1 MRHYPKTQ
9 LKTLVIA
16 LRQAFRSDNSGL
28 NLTRQICQLSTG
40 IMLFSSA
47 LYANA
52 QTIAVD
58 PEIPLM
64 ETLSSPESSA
74 QIPLEKQE
82 QVEARQS
89 NSNSTS
95 ATYNNTNSP
104 NLNSTNNSSITDEQ
118 RVEPSPFNQNLTNPS
133 VIYSD
138 ASVADNTASNDITS
152 SPFDAPIDL
161 VSIDI
166 NNLMQQAEAAKQ
178 QAASDASRVT
188 APSTSSAV
196 SEEVEQITRE
206 ELITSSITNGL
217 GAPEPDPVEVR
228 EVDPVDEQASAED
241 ELQQARENT
250 QVLADHADVTQ
261 EKAPDEVITANAEA
275 LKSDSIVPT
284 PEKPNILKRV
294 WYKFWPPKNVLAAAL
309 PTIDVTVEGASSI
322 QTKNIRARLEQYTV
336 ESFTDFRASL
346 PQLRSMA
353 REASEAVGYYNSEFR
368 FEQVNPEKLRVLV
381 TPNDPVMVTSQ
392 DIRYQGD
399 ANEDRTFLYV
409 QKNPNLTVGDQM
421 NDDLYE
427 QTKTRI
433 NTVGTEKGYFD
444 SFWVMHD
451 VKVTLPNNTADITLD
466 YDSGERYK
474 LGAVVFKNADPEKSI
489 PVKEELLRQLVPF
502 LENEEY
508 SANKITTLSRNLSDT
523 RWFNNVQV
531 DVTIPDPIVKPIELP
546 ADANLDELTVLQRQ
560 ALAIKSETSNV
571 NNTGVND
578 EKMTSGVD
586 ESQFAGVGE
595 DADTPSQRN
604 RMAQEAL
611 TEAQV
616 KEAERLAEMA
626 KVRETKVIPVVVTV
640 NTENPNSAEV
650 GIGYGTD
657 TEFRLRGQ
665 YRKALINDRGHSV
678 EANLEVSKI
687 RQAFDARYN
696 LPYKHPLEDTIS
708 VFGGYERE
716 QRRDKGKDLGLE
728 IDTATVG
735 VERAIKPK
743 GSVWQHTISARY
755 RLDQLN
761 RKNKDV
767 DMTLLPAPFNLKNS
781 RFEQQSLLFGY
792 GMNKTKTVGRI
803 DPVQAFR
810 QFYQLEVGSESL
822 LTDTDLAI
830 LRAGW
835 RIIHSFGENNDH
847 QVVGRADLATIFTK
861 DFDEVPYNLRFFA
874 GGDQSIR
881 GYDYKSLSTEQNG
894 YLVGGQ
900 NLAVGSLEYNYQF
913 KPKWR
918 GAVFVDA
925 GNAFDKGFN
934 DPVKVGAGFG
944 VRWSSPVGPIR
955 VDVGAG
961 VSEKSVPIRLH
972 FFIGPQL

>member
-16 LRQAFRSDNSGL
+16 LRQTIQLDHSGSKL
-28 NLTRQICQLSTG
+28 ARQICQLSTG
-40 IMLFSSA
+40 IMLCGSA
-47 LYANA
+47 IYANA
-52 QTIAVD
+52 QTVAIE

-64 ETLSSPESSA
+64 ETSSSAQSSA
-74 QIPLEKQE
+74 QIELGEKID
-82 QVEARQS
+82 AGKS
-89 NSNSTS
+89 NFSPANT
-95 ATYNNTNSP
+95 TNNNTN
-104 NLNSTNNSSITDEQ
+104 LNEVNSSITTD
-118 RVEPSPFNQNLTNPS
+118 SQNNNSSVVNPNS
-133 VIYSD
+133 
-138 ASVADNTASNDITS
+138 ITQS
-152 SPFDAPIDL
+152 STTQSGIMPSPFDAPIDL
-161 VSIDI
+161 APIDI
-166 NNLMQQAEAAKQ
+166 NSLMQQAEAAKQ
-178 QAASDASRVT
+178 QAATDASRVT

-196 SEEVEQITRE
+196 SEEVEQVTRA

-217 GAPEPDPVEVR
+217 GAPEPEPVEVR
-228 EVDPVDEQASAED
+228 EVDSIDEQSKAEK
-241 ELQQARENT
+241 ELQDAREDT
-250 QVLADHADVTQ
+250 QVLADHADVSQ
-261 EKAPDEVITANAEA
+261 DKQPDEIIAANADV

-284 PEKPNILKRV
+284 PEKPNIVKRV
-294 WYKFWPPKNVLAAAL
+294 WYKFWPPKIVLAAAL
-309 PTIDVTVEGASSI
+309 PTIDVVVVGASDL
-322 QTKNIRARLEQYTV
+322 QAKNIRARLEQYTQ
-336 ESFTDFRASL
+336 EAFSDFRASL
-346 PQLRSMA
+346 PQLRAMA
-353 REASEAVGYYNSEFR
+353 REASEAVGFYSSEFR
-368 FEQVNPEKLRVLV
+368 FEQINNEKLRVRV

-392 DIRYQGD
+392 DIRYQGE
-399 ANEDRTFLYV
+399 ANQDRTFLYV
-409 QKNPNLTVGDQM
+409 KRNPDLFVGDQM

-427 QTKTRI
+427 KTKGRI
-433 NTVGTEKGYFD
+433 GTVATEKGYFD
-444 SFWVMHD
+444 GYWVIHD
-451 VKVTLPNNTADITLD
+451 VKVTLPENTADITLD

-474 LGAVVFKNADPEKSI
+474 LGAVVFKNADPDKDI
-489 PVKEELLRQLVPF
+489 PVKAELLRQLVPF
-502 LENEEY
+502 VENEEY
-508 SANKITTLSRNLSDT
+508 GANKVTTLSRNLSDT

-546 ADANLDELTVLQRQ
+546 ADANIDDLTVLQRQ
-560 ALAIKSETSNV
+560 ALAIKAETSTV
-571 NNTGVND
+571 NKTGVND
-578 EKMTSGVD
+578 EQMTSGVD
-586 ESQFAGVGE
+586 ESQFAGVGKE
-595 DADTPSQRN
+595 DDTPAQRN
-604 RMAQEAL
+604 RMAQQDL
-611 TEAQV
+611 TEAQI
-616 KEAERLAEMA
+616 KEQKRLADME
-626 KVRETKVIPVVVTV
+626 KIRQTKVIPVVVTV
-640 NTENPNSAEV
+640 NTDDPNSAEV

-657 TEFRLRGQ
+657 TEFRIRGQ

-678 EANLEVSKI
+678 EANIELSTI

-696 LPYKHPLEDTIS
+696 LPYKHPLEDTVSI
-708 VFGGYERE
+708 FGGYERE

-743 GSVWQHTISARY
+743 GSAWQHTISGRY
-755 RLDQLN
+755 RLDELN

-767 DMTLLPAPFNLKNS
+767 DQSELPAPFNLRNS
-781 RFEQQSLLFGY
+781 RFQQQSLLFGY
-792 GMNKTKTVGRI
+792 GINKTETVGRI

-810 QFYQLEVGSESL
+810 QFYQLEVGSKSL

-835 RIIHSFGENNDH
+835 RVIHSFGENNDH
-847 QVVGRADLATIFTK
+847 QLVGRADIASIFTK
-861 DFDEVPYNLRFFA
+861 DFEEVPYNLRFFA

-918 GAVFVDA
+918 GAIFVDA
-925 GNAFDKGFN
+925 GNAFDNKFN